1 MDIQNY
7 RAIDENGNTIDL
19 PFKEWIEHPDTCVG
33 FTIELFNSSDTV
45 AVYRQIE
52 LRDATGCIGQW
63 WWINLKDNTITRC
76 TGKTDKYLEFHEK
89 YRII

>member
-7 RAIDENGNTIDL
+7 RAIDKNGNTIDF
-19 PFKEWIEHPDTCVG
+19 PFKDWIEHPDTCEG

-52 LRDATGCIGQW
+52 LRDATSCEGPW
-63 WWINLKDNTITRC
+63 WWIDLNDNTITRC
-76 TGKTDKYLEFHEK
+76 TGKTDKYLKFHEK

>member
-7 RAIDENGNTIDL
+7 RAIDENGNTIDF

-63 WWINLKDNTITRC
+63 WWLDLKDNTITRC
-76 TGKTDKYLEFHEK
+76 TGKTAKLLAFHEK